1 MAQQASFIRGS
12 FRLLSSKRIST
23 DAILLVNRSI
33 GKYQR
38 ASSPWKTAAIATS
51 SAVLLL
57 LATVSRRTFLTSLEK
72 EDESHI
78 GKYGYNEDEP
88 LSYRIEVN
96 FMEKLARKSYLHFR
110 EHADMMTT
118 KPSVSSEDLRPPP
131 GVPRTLRILAV
142 DLPEMR
148 HAFRQG
154 QCRAQAD
161 KVYPDGVAP
170 DRVVHVPFQ
179 GQGTP
184 ATKSKRRRSST
195 ESSSTQSSKES
206 VSEGIQLQV
215 EQKAWVTSMVKCVTD
230 GTEQVGVQVMEAN
243 TGALNPHNLRRTR
256 QFGKLNYDP
265 GKYATINRKKGSPRK
280 NSTVQAKTKE
290 AATTSDSDTSV
301 VEVAP
306 SVLAA
311 PEDELAAPWNQHAW
325 MEEVKLRISGQ
336 VQYGAPLEA
345 AGKWTRYFFGNTYQS
360 TVPSSRS
367 TWSWLSPLAASSDPA
382 GMDGLEDTWASNK
395 PHAVIA
401 NGAALQLVPNS
412 LRLLQK
418 ECRDHNVPL
427 YVVHDPR
434 VWGGNTHDDLGDVLR
449 ELRKTV
455 KSGIVAKSLQ
465 HAVGT
470 AFQRGRWVGT
480 LEADTRWQ
488 AKETIRKTKE
498 SVRNTKETIHKAS
511 DARKVKEQMDWK
523 RLDENALEEKL
534 ASRGVIQTEKGKA
547 KDDETTVRTYTGGMI
562 ALAKRCVADQQRG
575 AAMSTETVPEVEAD
589 TDDAGAPQS
598 A

>member
-12 FRLLSSKRIST
+12 YRFLSSNRIST
-23 DAILLVNRSI
+23 DARLLVKRSI
-33 GKYQR
+33 GTYQR
-38 ASSPWKTAAIATS
+38 ASSSWKTAAIATS

-57 LATVSRRTFLTSLEK
+57 LATASPTTFLTSLEK
-72 EDESHI
+72 EEEGQQ

-118 KPSVSSEDLRPPP
+118 KPSVSGEDLRPPP

-154 QCRAQAD
+154 TCRPQAD

-170 DRVVHVPFQ
+170 DRQVHVPFQ
-179 GQGTP
+179 GQGTT
-184 ATKSKRRRSST
+184 TKSKRKRSGK
-195 ESSSTQSSKES
+195 ESSSSSSSKQTD
-206 VSEGIQLQV
+206 GIQLQV
-215 EQKAWVTSMVKCVTD
+215 EQKAWVTSLVKCVTE

-265 GKYATINRKKGSPRK
+265 GKYATINRKQGTRK
-280 NSTVQAKTKE
+280 HPTTPAKTKE
-290 AATTSDSDTSV
+290 AAKPSDAV

-306 SVLAA
+306 VLAA

-325 MEEVKLRISGQ
+325 MEEVQLRISGQ

-367 TWSWLSPLAASSDPA
+367 TWAWLSPFSSTSDPA
-382 GMDGLEDTWASNK
+382 GMDGLDDTWASNK

-434 VWGGNTHDDLGDVLR
+434 IWGGNTHDDLGDVLK

-480 LEADTRWQ
+480 LEADTKWQ

-498 SVRNTKETIHKAS
+498 TVRKTKETIHKAS
-511 DARKVKEQMDWK
+511 DARKVKEGMDWK
-523 RLDENALEEKL
+523 RLDEIALEGKL
-534 ASRGVIQTEKGKA
+534 ARRGVIHKEKDKT
-547 KDDETTVRTYTGGMI
+547 KDETTVRTYTSGMI
-562 ALAKRCVADQQRG
+562 ALAERCVADQQQG
-575 AAMSTETVPEVEAD
+575 AKKSKETVPEVETETE
-589 TDDAGAPQS
+589 TDHAAAPQS
-598 A
+598 V

>member
-12 FRLLSSKRIST
+12 FRLLSVNRIFR
-23 DAILLVNRSI
+23 DASLLVKRSI
-33 GKYQR
+33 GTYQR

-57 LATVSRRTFLTSLEK
+57 LASVSTRTFLTSLEK
-72 EDESHI
+72 EEGVKE
-78 GKYGYNEDEP
+78 GKYGYNEDKP

-110 EHADMMTT
+110 EHASMMTT
-118 KPSVSSEDLRPPP
+118 KPSVSGEDLRPPP

-142 DLPEMR
+142 DLPEIR

-154 QCRAQAD
+154 KCRPQAD

-170 DRVVHVPFQ
+170 DRVVHVPFS
-179 GQGTP
+179 GQR
-184 ATKSKRRRSST
+184 TKRKRSKESSSSHSST
-195 ESSSTQSSKES
+195 ETD
-206 VSEGIQLQV
+206 GIQLQV
-215 EQKAWVTSMVKCVTD
+215 EQKAWVTSLVKCVAE

-265 GKYATINRKKGSPRK
+265 GKYATINRKQGPRK
-280 NSTVQAKTKE
+280 HPTAEAKTKTKEE
-290 AATTSDSDTSV
+290 ANTSDPV
-301 VEVAP
+301 VEGAP
-306 SVLAA
+306 VRAA

-325 MEEVKLRISGQ
+325 MEEVQLRISGQ

-345 AGKWTRYFFGNTYQS
+345 AGKWTRYFFGSTYQS

-367 TWSWLSPLAASSDPA
+367 AWSWLSPLSTTSDPA
-382 GMDGLEDTWASNK
+382 GMDGLDDTWASNK

-480 LEADTRWQ
+480 LEAETKWQ
-488 AKETIRKTKE
+488 TKETIRKTKE
-498 SVRNTKETIHKAS
+498 TVRKTKETIQKAS

-523 RLDENALEEKL
+523 RLDASGLEEKL
-534 ASRGVIQTEKGKA
+534 ASRGVIHKEEGKT

-562 ALAKRCVADQQRG
+562 ALAKRCVADQQLG
-575 AAMSTETVPEVEAD
+575 AQNSAEAVAEVE
-589 TDDAGAPQS
+589 TDHAAAPQS
-598 A
+598 V

>member
-1 MAQQASFIRGS
+1 MAQQVSFIRGS
-12 FRLLSSKRIST
+12 FRLLSAKRIST
-23 DAILLVNRSI
+23 DASLLVKQSI

-38 ASSPWKTAAIATS
+38 ANSSPWKTAAIATS

-57 LATVSRRTFLTSLEK
+57 LATVSTRTFLTSLEK
-72 EDESHI
+72 EEGGKE

-118 KPSVSSEDLRPPP
+118 KPSMSSEDLRPPP

-154 QCRAQAD
+154 KCRAQAD

-179 GQGTP
+179 GQDLGART
-184 ATKSKRRRSST
+184 TSKRRRSK
-195 ESSSTQSSKES
+195 ESSQSSKEE
-206 VSEGIQLQV
+206 EGIQLQV
-215 EQKAWVTSMVKCVTD
+215 EQKAWVTSLVKCVTD

-265 GKYATINRKKGSPRK
+265 GKYATINRKHGGPRK
-280 NSTVQAKTKE
+280 HSTATTQAKTKE
-290 AATTSDSDTSV
+290 AANTSDAV
-301 VEVAP
+301 VDVAP
-306 SVLAA
+306 SILAA

-325 MEEVKLRISGQ
+325 MEEMQLRISGQ

-367 TWSWLSPLAASSDPA
+367 AWSWLSPLSSTSDPS
-382 GMDGLEDTWASNK
+382 GMDGRDDTWASNK

-418 ECRDHNVPL
+418 ECRDHKVPL

-480 LEADTRWQ
+480 LEADTKWQ

-498 SVRNTKETIHKAS
+498 TVRKTKETIHKAS

-523 RLDENALEEKL
+523 GLDESALEEKL
-534 ASRGVIQTEKGKA
+534 ASRGVIKTEKGPA
-547 KDDETTVRTYTGGMI
+547 RGDETTVRTYTGGMI
-562 ALAKRCVADQQRG
+562 ALAKRCVADQQQG
-575 AAMSTETVPEVEAD
+575 ATKSKEVDVPEVETEIEHA
-589 TDDAGAPQS
+589 AAPQS

>member
-1 MAQQASFIRGS
+1 MAQQASFIRSS
-12 FRLLSSKRIST
+12 FRLLSSKKLST
-23 DAILLVNRSI
+23 DASVLVKRRI
-33 GKYQR
+33 GTYQR

-57 LATVSRRTFLTSLEK
+57 LATTVSTRTFLTSLEK
-72 EDESHI
+72 EVEGI
-78 GKYGYNEDEP
+78 KERKYGYNEDEP

-118 KPSVSSEDLRPPP
+118 KPSMSSEDLRPPP

-154 QCRAQAD
+154 KCRVQAD

-170 DRVVHVPFQ
+170 DREVHVPFQ
-179 GQGTP
+179 GQGTRT
-184 ATKSKRRRSST
+184 TKSKRKRSST
-195 ESSSTQSSKES
+195 ESSSQSSKQLD
-206 VSEGIQLQV
+206 GIQLQV
-215 EQKAWVTSMVKCVTD
+215 EQKAWVTSLVKCVTD

-265 GKYATINRKKGSPRK
+265 GKYATINRMKGPRK
-280 NSTVQAKTKE
+280 HPTASIEAKTKE
-290 AATTSDSDTSV
+290 VANTSDSDVV

-325 MEEVKLRISGQ
+325 MEEVQLRISGQ

-367 TWSWLSPLAASSDPA
+367 TWSWLSPLASTSDPA
-382 GMDGLEDTWASNK
+382 GMDGLDDTWASNK

-418 ECRDHNVPL
+418 ECRDHKVPL

-480 LEADTRWQ
+480 LEADTKWQ

-498 SVRNTKETIHKAS
+498 SVRKTKETIHKAS

-523 RLDENALEEKL
+523 ILDESALEEKL
-534 ASRGVIQTEKGKA
+534 ASRGVIYKEQGKT

-562 ALAKRCVADQQRG
+562 ALAKQCVADQQRVTNKSKE
-575 AAMSTETVPEVEAD
+575 AVPEVEIE
-589 TDDAGAPQS
+589 TDQAAAPES
-598 A
+598 T